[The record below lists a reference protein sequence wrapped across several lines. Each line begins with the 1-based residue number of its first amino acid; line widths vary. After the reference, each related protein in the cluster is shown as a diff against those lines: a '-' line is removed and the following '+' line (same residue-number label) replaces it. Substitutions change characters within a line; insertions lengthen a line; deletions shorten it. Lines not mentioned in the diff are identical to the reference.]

1 MLSRDKTAMGAFVV
15 GGLLLFGFGL
25 FLIGDR
31 RMLFS
36 KSAEFY
42 TEFAQINALESGAK
56 VRVGGMD
63 AGEVVEV
70 RVPPGPGSKFRL
82 KFRIIEKLFPVIR
95 TDSVA
100 SIQTDGLLGNKFLLI
115 DIGTTG
121 MASAGYTLNSKEP
134 FEIGDL
140 LAKIRETVD
149 AIDGTVGEVK
159 GDVTDATQTVAD
171 VARHV
176 DQIIVAAQQPLEKI
190 YWQPQQGFPKT
201 PASSSPVS
209 EQARV
214 RSASSSMTIP
224 FTTTLPARPGRSR
237 KRWRIC
243 ARLQADVQQLVSKL
257 KSGDVPDNIERIAK
271 NLGDSSERLRVLVA
285 SFQPVPGGGDGIAGD
300 FRATLTSTREAM
312 SDLSENL
319 EALKHGFFFRGF
331 FKDRGFYDL
340 GSLSPAEYQS
350 KQFEKNV
357 TKESAW
363 VEQDELFIVKADG
376 FEELSDPGR
385 KKLDAAMATFLRYTK
400 DRAVIVEGYAAVGTV
415 DEQFLVSRD
424 RATKVARLPFEK
436 IHSESRLHRSDADGR
451 GWRTWGWH
459 CTRPPEEMRR
469 RTSFATVVV
478 CCLFAFVPGIA
489 SQSVTSLETSEENIG
504 PVLAGLNESGQP
516 QIDRILDNYSLVF
529 SSSRIQR
536 VGLPSRRRAASRRM
550 ENNGCEAQSNKGIFS
565 CRAGT

>member
-1 MLSRDKTAMGAFVV
+1 MMLSRDKTAMGAFVV

-36 KSAEFY
+36 RSAEFY
-42 TEFAQINALESGAK
+42 TEFAQISALESGAK

-70 RVPPGPGSKFRL
+70 RVPPGPGSKFRVKL
-82 KFRIIEKLFPVIR
+82 RIIEKLFPVIR

-171 VARHV
+171 TVRHV

-190 YWQPQQGFPKT
+190 T
-201 PASSSPVS
+201 AAAARIS
-209 EQARV
+209 EDAGALIARV
-214 RSASSSMTIP
+214 RAGEGTIGKLMNDDSVYNDVARSARQIKETMENLRATSS
-224 FTTTLPARPGRSR
+224 
-237 KRWRIC
+237 
-243 ARLQADVQQLVSKL
+243 DVQQLVSKL
-257 KSGDVPDNIERIAK
+257 KSGGVPDNLERIAK
-271 NLGDSSERLRVLVA
+271 NLGDSSDRLRVMVS
-285 SFQPVPGGGDGIAGD
+285 SFQPTSGGADGIASD
-300 FRATLTSTREAM
+300 FRATLTSAREAM

-385 KKLDAAMATFLRYTK
+385 KKLDAAMATFLQYTK
-400 DRAVIVEGYAAVGTV
+400 DRAVIVEGYAAAGTV

-424 RATKVARLPFEK
+424 RATKVRDYLVK
-436 IHSESRLHRSDADGR
+436 K
-451 GWRTWGWH
+451 
-459 CTRPPEEMRR
+459 
-469 RTSFATVVV
+469 FALSPDYIGVMPMG
-478 CCLFAFVPGIA
+478 AAGQHGDGIA
-489 SQSVTSLETSEENIG
+489 L
-504 PVLAGLNESGQP
+504 VLL
-516 QIDRILDNYSLVF
+516 
-529 SSSRIQR
+529 
-536 VGLPSRRRAASRRM
+536 
-550 ENNGCEAQSNKGIFS
+550 KK
-565 CRAGT
+565 